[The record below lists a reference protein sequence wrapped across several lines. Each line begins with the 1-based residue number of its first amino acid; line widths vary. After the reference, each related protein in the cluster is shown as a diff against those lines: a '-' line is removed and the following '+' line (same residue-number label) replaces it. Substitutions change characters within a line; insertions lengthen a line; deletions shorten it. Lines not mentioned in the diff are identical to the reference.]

1 MLCLEKQSRPSLLDG
16 ATENISFQV
25 LQKKKLNKLSD
36 FFLYVYYFLV
46 SRDIID
52 VIFFQGDGFFFFIT
66 IPEN

>member
-36 FFLYVYYFLV
+36 FFFVRVLLFSV
-46 SRDIID
+46 
-52 VIFFQGDGFFFFIT
+52 T
-66 IPEN
+66 